1 MVCRLHTPL
10 TIGGKNT
17 GDNEMEEQDRKEERG
32 GDIEMQSGSDRV
44 GGPTGSDG
52 SQTGKASGVASNRAA
67 VSGVSQA
74 ASFYQRHK
82 VWIWI
87 AAAAVVA
94 VVLIL
99 IIGSSGTQKYVGT
112 DTKFDVSVELE
123 SNGEFTLTETTL
135 ATGEIY
141 TVKGTYEYLGSND
154 TVIRFNI
161 RSVNGETIQY
171 SFTCQIMTNIYGTP
185 FISFTSSPFDYPP
198 CYKQ

>member
-1 MVCRLHTPL
+1 M
-10 TIGGKNT
+10 IGGKNT

-44 GGPTGSDG
+44 GGLTGSDG
-52 SQTGKASGVASNRAA
+52 SQTGKASGVVSNRAA
-67 VSGVSQA
+67 ASGVSQA

-112 DTKFDVSVELE
+112 DTKFDVSVELA

-141 TVKGTYEYLGSND
+141 TVK
-154 TVIRFNI
+154 
-161 RSVNGETIQY
+161 
-171 SFTCQIMTNIYGTP
+171 
-185 FISFTSSPFDYPP
+185 
-198 CYKQ
+198 